1 MVNPFF
7 PFGNKGLADV
17 CEPSANRVRAR
28 GPWYVCVPAET
39 VRVPQPVAV
48 LKQFPCMSLSPPCS
62 FVDSYTPALLAQV
75 SQLISGEFH
84 VIVQAAGFE
93 ISDWRV
99 LSTLSDGKAMSI
111 GRLAQISVTK
121 QPTVTRLLDRMEAQG
136 YVKRIPS
143 ETDRRVTLVRITP
156 QGQKLVS
163 ELIVQAKRHED
174 QVLAPLGAQKAEELK
189 ATLRMLIELHRP
201 PA

>member
-1 MVNPFF
+1 M
-7 PFGNKGLADV
+7 
-17 CEPSANRVRAR
+17 S
-28 GPWYVCVPAET
+28 
-39 VRVPQPVAV
+39 QPIA
-48 LKQFPCMSLSPPCS
+48 PS

-93 ISDWRV
+93 VSDWRV
-99 LSTLSDGKAMSI
+99 LSTLSDGKPISI

-143 ETDRRVTLVRITP
+143 EADRRVTNVRITP
-156 QGQKLVS
+156 RGQKLVS
-163 ELIVQAKRHED
+163 ELMVQAKQHED
-174 QVLAPLGAQKAEELK
+174 QVLEPLGKDKAEELK
-189 ATLRMLIELHRP
+189 ATLRLLIELHRP

>member
-7 PFGNKGLADV
+7 PFADKAL
-17 CEPSANRVRAR
+17 CKRR
-28 GPWYVCVPAET
+28 GMFAFRPLRPFLPFPPIRHPPVQT
-39 VRVPQPVAV
+39 RMSQPIA
-48 LKQFPCMSLSPPCS
+48 PS

-93 ISDWRV
+93 VSDWRV
-99 LSTLSDGKAMSI
+99 LSTLSDGKPISI

-143 ETDRRVTLVRITP
+143 EADRRVTNVRITP
-156 QGQKLVS
+156 RGQKLVS
-163 ELIVQAKRHED
+163 ELMVQAKQHED
-174 QVLAPLGAQKAEELK
+174 QVLEPLGKDKAEELK
-189 ATLRMLIELHRP
+189 ATLRLLIELHRP

>member
-1 MVNPFF
+1 M
-7 PFGNKGLADV
+7 
-17 CEPSANRVRAR
+17 S
-28 GPWYVCVPAET
+28 
-39 VRVPQPVAV
+39 QPIA
-48 LKQFPCMSLSPPCS
+48 PS

-93 ISDWRV
+93 VSDWRV
-99 LSTLSDGKAMSI
+99 LSTLSDGKPISI

-143 ETDRRVTLVRITP
+143 EADRRVTNVRITP
-156 QGQKLVS
+156 RGQKLVS
-163 ELIVQAKRHED
+163 ELMVQARQHED
-174 QVLAPLGAQKAEELK
+174 QVLEPLGKDKAEELK
-189 ATLRMLIELHRP
+189 ATLRLLIELHRP

>member
-1 MVNPFF
+1 MS
-7 PFGNKGLADV
+7 
-17 CEPSANRVRAR
+17 PSPT
-28 GPWYVCVPAET
+28 G
-39 VRVPQPVAV
+39 
-48 LKQFPCMSLSPPCS
+48 S
-62 FVDSYTPALLAQV
+62 FADSYTPALLAQV

-163 ELIVQAKRHED
+163 ELIVQAKLHED
-174 QVLAPLGAQKAEELK
+174 QVLAPLGAQKAEELR
-189 ATLRMLIELHRP
+189 ATLRLLIDLHRP
-201 PA
+201 LA

>member
-1 MVNPFF
+1 M
-7 PFGNKGLADV
+7 
-17 CEPSANRVRAR
+17 S
-28 GPWYVCVPAET
+28 
-39 VRVPQPVAV
+39 QPIAH
-48 LKQFPCMSLSPPCS
+48 S

-93 ISDWRV
+93 VSDWRV
-99 LSTLSDGKAMSI
+99 LSTLSDGKPISI

-143 ETDRRVTLVRITP
+143 EADRRVTNVRITP
-156 QGQKLVS
+156 RGQKLVS
-163 ELIVQAKRHED
+163 ELMVQARQHED
-174 QVLAPLGAQKAEELK
+174 QVLEPLGKDKAEELK
-189 ATLRMLIELHRP
+189 ATLRLLIELHRP

>member
-1 MVNPFF
+1 M
-7 PFGNKGLADV
+7 
-17 CEPSANRVRAR
+17 SHS
-28 GPWYVCVPAET
+28 PA
-39 VRVPQPVAV
+39 
-48 LKQFPCMSLSPPCS
+48 SG
-62 FVDSYTPALLAQV
+62 FVDNYTPALLAQV

-93 ISDWRV
+93 VSDWRV
-99 LSTLSDGKAMSI
+99 LSTLSEGKAISI
-111 GRLAQISVTK
+111 GQLAQISVTK

-136 YVKRIPS
+136 YVKRIPH

-163 ELIVQAKRHED
+163 GLIKEARAHEER
-174 QVLAPLGAQKAEELK
+174 VLAPLGKAKAEELK
-189 ATLRMLIELHRP
+189 TTLRLLLDLHRP

>member
-1 MVNPFF
+1 
-7 PFGNKGLADV
+7 
-17 CEPSANRVRAR
+17 
-28 GPWYVCVPAET
+28 
-39 VRVPQPVAV
+39 
-48 LKQFPCMSLSPPCS
+48 MSQSTDAS

-93 ISDWRV
+93 VSDWRV
-99 LSTLSDGKAMSI
+99 LSTLSDGKPISI

-143 ETDRRVTLVRITP
+143 EADRRVTLVRITP
-156 QGQKLVS
+156 RGQKLVS
-163 ELIVQAKRHED
+163 ELMVQAKQHED
-174 QVLAPLGAQKAEELK
+174 QVLEPLGKDKAEELK
-189 ATLRMLIELHRP
+189 ATLRLLIDLHRP

>member
-1 MVNPFF
+1 MFAFRPIRY
-7 PFGNKGLADV
+7 P
-17 CEPSANRVRAR
+17 PIQVR
-28 GPWYVCVPAET
+28 
-39 VRVPQPVAV
+39 
-48 LKQFPCMSLSPPCS
+48 MSQSTDAS

-93 ISDWRV
+93 VSDWRV
-99 LSTLSDGKAMSI
+99 LSTLSDGKPISI

-143 ETDRRVTLVRITP
+143 EADRRVTLVRITP
-156 QGQKLVS
+156 RGQKLVS
-163 ELIVQAKRHED
+163 ELMVQAKQHED
-174 QVLAPLGAQKAEELK
+174 QVLEPLGKDKAEELK
-189 ATLRMLIELHRP
+189 ATLRLLIDLHRP

>member
-1 MVNPFF
+1 VVCLRFNGCNPYSIASVFYCF
-7 PFGNKGLADV
+7 P
-17 CEPSANRVRAR
+17 R
-28 GPWYVCVPAET
+28 
-39 VRVPQPVAV
+39 
-48 LKQFPCMSLSPPCS
+48 MSQSQVSS
-62 FVDSYTPALLAQV
+62 FVDNYTPALLAQV

-93 ISDWRV
+93 VSDWRV
-99 LSTLSDGKAMSI
+99 LSTLSEGKAVSI
-111 GRLAQISVTK
+111 GHLAQVSVTK

-136 YVKRIPS
+136 YVKRIAH

-163 ELIVQAKRHED
+163 ALIKQAKAHED
-174 QVLAPLGAQKAEELK
+174 RVLAPLGKAKAEELK
-189 ATLRMLIELHRP
+189 ATLRLLLELHRP

>member
-1 MVNPFF
+1 MVNPF
-7 PFGNKGLADV
+7 GDV
-17 CEPSANRVRAR
+17 VCLRSAQAVRA
-28 GPWYVCVPAET
+28 
-39 VRVPQPVAV
+39 PQWPSV
-48 LKQFPCMSLSPPCS
+48 LAIDTRRPQSPFFTHFPCMSLSPTSS

-143 ETDRRVTLVRITP
+143 ETDRRVTFVRITP

-163 ELIVQAKRHED
+163 ELIVQAKQHED

-189 ATLRMLIELHRP
+189 ATLRMLIDLHRP
-201 PA
+201 AA

>member
-1 MVNPFF
+1 MFAFRPIRYPPVQ
-7 PFGNKGLADV
+7 
-17 CEPSANRVRAR
+17 VR
-28 GPWYVCVPAET
+28 
-39 VRVPQPVAV
+39 
-48 LKQFPCMSLSPPCS
+48 MSQSTDAS

-93 ISDWRV
+93 VSDWRV
-99 LSTLSDGKAMSI
+99 LSTLSDGKPISI

-143 ETDRRVTLVRITP
+143 EADRRVTLVRITP
-156 QGQKLVS
+156 RGQKLVS
-163 ELIVQAKRHED
+163 ELMVQAKQHED
-174 QVLAPLGAQKAEELK
+174 QVLEPLGKDKAEELK
-189 ATLRMLIELHRP
+189 ATLRLLIDLHRP